1 MGGPF
6 SFLIGLGSLIASGTM
21 ALRESEI
28 REEKNQEWKSHK
40 YSHYIQED
48 YDLATHKMALRYDFD
63 KIKAVIKMDYPN
75 MSDHWV
81 FRITVTAI
89 AKKMM
94 EEETDYEYKIPDQ
107 IRHANINLE
116 KYALDE
122 FKREW

>member
-1 MGGPF
+1 M
-6 SFLIGLGSLIASGTM
+6 IGLGSLLTSGAM
-21 ALRESEI
+21 ALKESEE
-28 REEKNQEWKSHK
+28 RELKNEEWRSHR

-63 KIKAVIKMDYPN
+63 KIKAAIRMDYPN
-75 MSDHWV
+75 MSDHWA

-107 IRHANINLE
+107 IRHANIDLD
-116 KYALDE
+116 KYALDK
-122 FKREW
+122 FKKEW